1 MSNLFVKK
9 QTHFIAYIVSA
20 ASGLSFPTSIPP
32 SLIELAM
39 ARQAR
44 EVGKIK
50 VILKI
55 LLILSEKIK
64 ID

>member
-1 MSNLFVKK
+1 MLNLSVKT
-9 QTHFIAYIVSA
+9 QTHFIAYTVSA
-20 ASGLSFPTSIPP
+20 AGGLSFPTSI
-32 SLIELAM
+32 
-39 ARQAR
+39 R

-55 LLILSEKIK
+55 LLILSKKIK